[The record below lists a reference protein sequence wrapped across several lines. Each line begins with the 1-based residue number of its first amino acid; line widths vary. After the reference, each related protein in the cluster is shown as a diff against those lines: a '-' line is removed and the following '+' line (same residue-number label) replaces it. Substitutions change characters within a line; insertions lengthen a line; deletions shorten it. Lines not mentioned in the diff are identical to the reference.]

1 VKNSK
6 TILELKKKYI
16 HYVSIEKEYFLSQ
29 YFFKMMGCSILKIIK
44 KLFAR
49 QHDVLNNLYYIR
61 SCYKK
66 MCGARQV
73 QRRLGPTND
82 DAQSR
87 SSRWRTSTRI
97 VINGLRRDILE
108 SSARRSEP
116 KVACNSGNF
125 SRRAAE

>member
-1 VKNSK
+1 
-6 TILELKKKYI
+6 
-16 HYVSIEKEYFLSQ
+16 
-29 YFFKMMGCSILKIIK
+29 M
-44 KLFAR
+44 
-49 QHDVLNNLYYIR
+49 
-61 SCYKK
+61 
-66 MCGARQV
+66 